1 MNDQDLIDLGVN
13 PAAFDE
19 RMLQGPNTTH
29 NAHKKARKKK
39 KSSSWFPFFRSSK
52 NKNGESGEDED
63 EYVTPLVFAPARCS
77 CVNDTQCVDSVFNV
91 LLYS

>member
-19 RMLQGPNTTH
+19 RMLQGPNI
-29 NAHKKARKKK
+29 AHKKARKKK

-52 NKNGESGEDED
+52 NKNGEGGEDED
-63 EYVTPLVFAPARCS
+63 EYVTPLVF
-77 CVNDTQCVDSVFNV
+77 V
-91 LLYS
+91 LCDVRPLVALV